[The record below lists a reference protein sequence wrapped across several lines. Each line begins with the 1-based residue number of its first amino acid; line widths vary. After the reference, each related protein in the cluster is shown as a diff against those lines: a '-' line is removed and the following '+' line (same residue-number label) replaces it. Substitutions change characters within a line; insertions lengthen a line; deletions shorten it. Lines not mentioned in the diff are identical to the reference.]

1 MVGDL
6 SNLGYKAISS
16 VKQYGSKAFENMG
29 EKEALTNLA
38 EFGFDAVVTIVLLN
52 KEKEINFIPAKTQN
66 TSYWHSH
73 SRFWNYYSTIY
84 DKVYMKEY
92 YAESTKYFWETNLYN
107 LDDSTL
113 VYSAQSQTF
122 DPTSPQNFGHEYGL
136 MIIKDMVKQGVVQ
149 KQVLQEPAL
158 KSF

>member
-1 MVGDL
+1 
-6 SNLGYKAISS
+6 
-16 VKQYGSKAFENMG
+16 
-29 EKEALTNLA
+29 
-38 EFGFDAVVTIVLLN
+38 
-52 KEKEINFIPAKTQN
+52 
-66 TSYWHSH
+66 
-73 SRFWNYYSTIY
+73 
-84 DKVYMKEY
+84 MKEY